1 MDLDSPQAG
10 DLGRDLSRCWC
21 HSAAA
26 SLRKTYH
33 PRRLNVNALALFL
46 HYQRLNFLVE
56 WQDKTNIAATLIGIV
71 LGGFLQFLMVVILIN
86 RFGDANGWDLGQIA
100 FVFGLWRVQYALV
113 LLFYSSTLHVSH
125 LVHEGMF
132 DRWLTRPRSLL
143 IQFAGLSFNVS
154 MAGQFVVAVG
164 LIAYGLLES
173 PLPWSWWLLPW
184 LLITVFS
191 GVVIFLSVTF
201 LIASSSL
208 FRVDTESAGY
218 AIHNTVGLWMNLFP
232 HSVYALAVQFIL
244 AFIVPWAF
252 MSFFPS
258 HLIYGRGSALT
269 FGSPFM
275 FLGPVAA
282 VVVAGLA
289 TFVWRRGLRYYQG
302 AGG

>member
-1 MDLDSPQAG
+1 M
-10 DLGRDLSRCWC
+10 
-21 HSAAA
+21 
-26 SLRKTYH
+26 
-33 PRRLNVNALALFL
+33 NALALFL

-56 WQDKTNIAATLIGIV
+56 WQDKTNIAATLFGIL

-86 RFGDANGWDLGQIA
+86 RFGDAKGWDLGQIA
-100 FVFGLWRVQYALV
+100 FIFGLWRVQYALV
-113 LLFYSSTLHVSH
+113 LVFYGSTLHVNH
-125 LVHEGMF
+125 LVQQGMF

-143 IQFAGLSFNVS
+143 VQFAGLYFGVA
-154 MAGQFVVAVG
+154 MAGQFMVAIG
-164 LIAYGLLES
+164 LIAFGLLQS

-184 LLITVFS
+184 LLISTIS
-191 GVVIFLSVTF
+191 GLVIFLSVTF

-218 AIHNTVGLWMNLFP
+218 AMHNTVGLWMNLFP

-269 FGSPFM
+269 FGSLFM

-282 VVVAGLA
+282 IAVAGLA

>member
-1 MDLDSPQAG
+1 M
-10 DLGRDLSRCWC
+10 
-21 HSAAA
+21 
-26 SLRKTYH
+26 
-33 PRRLNVNALALFL
+33 
-46 HYQRLNFLVE
+46 VE
-56 WQDKTNIAATLIGIV
+56 WQNKTNVAATLAGIV
-71 LGGFLQFLMVVILIN
+71 LGGFLQFLMVVILID
-86 RFGDANGWDLGQIA
+86 RFGEAKGWDIGQIA

-113 LLFYSSTLHVSH
+113 LMFYSSTLYLGF
-125 LVHEGMF
+125 LVPEGVF
-132 DRWLTRPRSLL
+132 DRWLTRPRNLL
-143 IQFAGLSFNVS
+143 MQFTGFTMNVS
-154 MAGQFVVAVG
+154 MAGQFIVAVG
-164 LIAYGLLES
+164 LMTYGVLES

-184 LLITVFS
+184 LLVSTIS
-191 GVVIFLSVTF
+191 GIVIFLSVTF

-208 FRVDTESAGY
+208 FRVDTQSAGY

-282 VVVAGLA
+282 LAVAGLA

>member
-1 MDLDSPQAG
+1 M
-10 DLGRDLSRCWC
+10 
-21 HSAAA
+21 
-26 SLRKTYH
+26 
-33 PRRLNVNALALFL
+33 NVLALFL
-46 HYQRLNFLVE
+46 HYQRLNFLAE
-56 WQDKTNIAATLIGIV
+56 WQDKTNIAATLFGIV
-71 LGGFLQFLMVVILIN
+71 LGGFLQFLMVVILID
-86 RFGDANGWDLGQIA
+86 RFGDAKGWDLGQIA
-100 FVFGLWRVQYALV
+100 FIFGLWRVQYALV
-113 LLFYSSTLHVSH
+113 LVFYGSTLYVNH
-125 LVHEGMF
+125 LVQQGMF

-143 IQFAGLSFNVS
+143 VQFAGLRFGVA
-154 MAGQFVVAVG
+154 MAGQFIVAVG
-164 LIAYGLLES
+164 LIAFGLLQS

-184 LLITVFS
+184 LLLSTIS
-191 GVVIFLSVTF
+191 GIVIFLSVTF

-218 AIHNTVGLWMNLFP
+218 AMHNTVGLWMNLFP

-258 HLIYGRGSALT
+258 HLIYGRGSELT

-282 VVVAGLA
+282 LVAAGLA
-289 TFVWRRGLRYYQG
+289 TFVWRRGLKYYQG